1 MEVVTVSRR
10 KPLVPEAK
18 AALDRIKTEYA
29 NELGVKLNNEYK
41 YKGDIPSNLN
51 GFVGGPIGGA
61 MVRDMVAAYEKK
73 LIDK

>member
-1 MEVVTVSRR
+1 MSRR
-10 KPLVPEAK
+10 RPLVPEAK
-18 AALDRIKTEYA
+18 DALDKIKTEYA
-29 NELGVKLNNEYK
+29 NEIGVKLNDAYK
-41 YKGDIPSNLN
+41 YKGDAPSNLN